1 MMMKL
6 LFIAVVAFA
15 VVSFAAEDQIVPE
28 SQQFANKIQS
38 TPLKVVKQIHSS
50 GMVDSLMKN
59 VVPAKVVTIHETV
72 PAPAPA
78 PAKMQK
84 VVTQKVVPTTKT
96 VMVPAPPTPVP
107 VEADIPYDAVAPSPP
122 VVYHTV
128 VQKKVIVNEVPAPAP
143 EAKVVKIFKP
153 VPVPVPVPVKAV
165 EADQCGVSV
174 GTCFAKGFKVEAP
187 TFTQPL
193 SEFSGSYRA
202 MCAPEIAAKKAAVEK
217 KLKKE
222 LSTKELCAKSEK
234 NTKFA
239 ETKMKLMLKKEL
251 YSKAVGEGKEK
262 FLEKKVKAAEENA
275 AKVAGQTMEFTKK
288 ANEKQ
293 NKKEDELYTKEC
305 NSKENAFKTVREGKQ
320 KMKIVYVKSV
330 PKPTPVPAPVPVVV
344 PVIKHQTQII
354 NKVVPAPAP
363 AQVQKTVV
371 YVPAPSKTVEHTVVV
386 QHDSMKEVL
395 IKNGEKTQ
403 KSQLKSEELLGKSE
417 ITGKE
422 QVHKESTQKVKAT
435 PIVVVHKSDE
445 GACKEKESKESLR
458 KSEIEQKLA
467 VEKVKKEAATK
478 EIAAKKA
485 VPVVVKKCNPVTAL
499 EKYVK
504 KCKAHEE
511 LFAKAKITN
520 EKVIKE
526 IKIKSAQND
535 VAVTC
540 EMTQDVCKKIYSVS
554 QLSDKEVQQ
563 TVEDHTAKFQAA
575 IAAAEKKNTV
585 DEGKMKYNICESAAS
600 DVKYFVRHYL
610 PKFTLLE

>member
-1 MMMKL
+1 VD
-6 LFIAVVAFA
+6 AD
-15 VVSFAAEDQIVPE
+15 AE
-28 SQQFANKIQS
+28 
-38 TPLKVVKQIHSS
+38 
-50 GMVDSLMKN
+50 
-59 VVPAKVVTIHETV
+59 
-72 PAPAPA
+72 
-78 PAKMQK
+78 
-84 VVTQKVVPTTKT
+84 
-96 VMVPAPPTPVP
+96 
-107 VEADIPYDAVAPSPP
+107 IPYDAVAPAPK
-122 VVYHTV
+122 VEYHTV
-128 VQKKVIVNEVPAPAP
+128 VQKKVVVNEVPAPAP
-143 EAKVVKIFKP
+143 KAKVVKIFKP
-153 VPVPVPVPVKAV
+153 VPVPVPVPVKKADDD
-165 EADQCGVSV
+165 ADQCGVSV
-174 GTCFAKGFKVEAP
+174 SSCFAKGFQVEAP

-202 MCAPEIAAKKAAVEK
+202 MCAPEIAAKKAAVEAK
-217 KLKKE
+217 QKKE
-222 LSTKELCAKSEK
+222 LANKELCAKSEK

-239 ETKMKLMLKKEL
+239 ETKMKLMVKKEK

-262 FLEKKVKAAEENA
+262 FLEKKVKGAEENA

-320 KMKIVYVKSV
+320 KVKIVYVKSV
-330 PKPTPVPAPVPVVV
+330 PKPTPAPAPVVI
-344 PVIKHQTQII
+344 PVIKHQTQVI

-363 AQVQKTVV
+363 APVVQRTVV

-403 KSQLKSEELLGKSE
+403 KSQLKSQELLGKSE
-417 ITGKE
+417 VSGKE
-422 QVHKESTQKVKAT
+422 GVHKESTQKVMAT
-435 PIVVVHKSDE
+435 PVVVVHKSDE

-458 KSEIEQKLA
+458 KSEIEQTLA

-478 EIAAKKA
+478 EIAVKKA
-485 VPVVVKKCNPVTAL
+485 TPVVERKCNPVTAL

-504 KCKAHEE
+504 KCKVHEE
-511 LFAKAKITN
+511 LFAKAKIAN
-520 EKVIKE
+520 EKDIKE

-540 EMTQDVCKKIYSVS
+540 SMTHGVCKKIFAVS
-554 QLSDKEVQQ
+554 QLSDKEVQA

-575 IAAAEKKNTV
+575 IAAAEKINTK
-585 DEGKMKYNICESAAS
+585 DEAKMKYNICESAAS

>member
-1 MMMKL
+1 M
-6 LFIAVVAFA
+6 
-15 VVSFAAEDQIVPE
+15 
-28 SQQFANKIQS
+28 
-38 TPLKVVKQIHSS
+38 
-50 GMVDSLMKN
+50 G
-59 VVPAKVVTIHETV
+59 
-72 PAPAPA
+72 
-78 PAKMQK
+78 
-84 VVTQKVVPTTKT
+84 
-96 VMVPAPPTPVP
+96 
-107 VEADIPYDAVAPSPP
+107 
-122 VVYHTV
+122 
-128 VQKKVIVNEVPAPAP
+128 
-143 EAKVVKIFKP
+143 
-153 VPVPVPVPVKAV
+153 
-165 EADQCGVSV
+165 
-174 GTCFAKGFKVEAP
+174 
-187 TFTQPL
+187 
-193 SEFSGSYRA
+193 
-202 MCAPEIAAKKAAVEK
+202 
-217 KLKKE
+217 
-222 LSTKELCAKSEK
+222 
-234 NTKFA
+234 KFA

-305 NSKENAFKTVREGKQ
+305 DSKENAFKTVREGKQ
-320 KMKIVYVKSV
+320 KVRIVYVKSV
-330 PKPTPVPAPVPVVV
+330 AKPTPVPAPVVV

-354 NKVVPAPAP
+354 NKVVPVPAP

-371 YVPAPSKTVEHTVVV
+371 YVPAPSTVEEHVVV
-386 QHDSMKEVL
+386 EPQHSLKEVL
-395 IKNGEKTQ
+395 IKNGEKT
-403 KSQLKSEELLGKSE
+403 KKMQLKSEEILGKSE

-422 QVHKESTQKVKAT
+422 QVHKESSQKVKAT
-435 PIVVVHKSDE
+435 PSIVVVHKSNE
-445 GACKEKESKESLR
+445 GACKEKESKEGLS

-467 VEKVKKEAATK
+467 VEKVKKEAAVK
-478 EIAAKKA
+478 ESKAKSA
-485 VPVVVKKCNPVTAL
+485 VPVVERKCNPVTAL

-520 EKVIKE
+520 EKDIKE

-535 VAVTC
+535 VAVIC
-540 EMTQDVCKKIYSVS
+540 EMTQDVCKKIFAVS
-554 QLSDKEVQQ
+554 QLSDEAVQA

>member
-1 MMMKL
+1 M
-6 LFIAVVAFA
+6 
-15 VVSFAAEDQIVPE
+15 
-28 SQQFANKIQS
+28 
-38 TPLKVVKQIHSS
+38 
-50 GMVDSLMKN
+50 G
-59 VVPAKVVTIHETV
+59 
-72 PAPAPA
+72 
-78 PAKMQK
+78 
-84 VVTQKVVPTTKT
+84 
-96 VMVPAPPTPVP
+96 
-107 VEADIPYDAVAPSPP
+107 
-122 VVYHTV
+122 
-128 VQKKVIVNEVPAPAP
+128 
-143 EAKVVKIFKP
+143 
-153 VPVPVPVPVKAV
+153 
-165 EADQCGVSV
+165 
-174 GTCFAKGFKVEAP
+174 
-187 TFTQPL
+187 
-193 SEFSGSYRA
+193 
-202 MCAPEIAAKKAAVEK
+202 
-217 KLKKE
+217 
-222 LSTKELCAKSEK
+222 
-234 NTKFA
+234 
-239 ETKMKLMLKKEL
+239 
-251 YSKAVGEGKEK
+251 
-262 FLEKKVKAAEENA
+262 
-275 AKVAGQTMEFTKK
+275 
-288 ANEKQ
+288 
-293 NKKEDELYTKEC
+293 KEC

-354 NKVVPAPAP
+354 NKA
-363 AQVQKTVV
+363 
-371 YVPAPSKTVEHTVVV
+371 VPAPSKTVEHTVVV

-535 VAVTC
+535 VAIIC